1 MQRLKV
7 SKKTKQ
13 DLQRDLIQS
22 RAVISSAK
30 HKHLVLEW
38 STGCGKSLASIK
50 IIEAILK
57 DNPSATG
64 YIVCKESTHKKNWI
78 DDVKKHGYGH
88 ILNNITLLLYASA
101 KKMSKCDFII
111 LDECHGL
118 TPKRMA
124 VIKNFVD
131 KNTAVIYLSAT
142 IEKQKK
148 YLISEIARYTEKYY
162 KISLLKAI
170 ELELLPEPEIVIH
183 RVKLENN
190 STRNNVFLM
199 KKGTA
204 TKAHKAECDYH
215 QRWDVF
221 GKYQNIHLSVR
232 CNEQEY
238 YDLITDQMNY
248 NLEMSRSGPTAMR
261 TPCKNKFLNLGSK
274 RKKFI
279 AKAKSAKAR
288 RLVEEFRSESYRFV
302 CFTGS
307 IEQSVMLGSES
318 SVNSKNSKEYNQEL
332 IDCFNRQDC
341 SELFAVKML
350 RESVNLTDIQKGI
363 VVQLDSTIGSFYQ
376 MLGRCLRHEFPQM
389 HLLILEDTQDEVYF
403 ASAMKDFD
411 LKFIKDE

>member
-1 MQRLKV
+1 M

-22 RAVISSAK
+22 RAVISSTK

-148 YLISEIARYTEKYY
+148 YLISEIATNYTY
-162 KISLLKAI
+162 
-170 ELELLPEPEIVIH
+170 
-183 RVKLENN
+183 
-190 STRNNVFLM
+190 
-199 KKGTA
+199 
-204 TKAHKAECDYH
+204 
-215 QRWDVF
+215 
-221 GKYQNIHLSVR
+221 
-232 CNEQEY
+232 
-238 YDLITDQMNY
+238 
-248 NLEMSRSGPTAMR
+248 
-261 TPCKNKFLNLGSK
+261 
-274 RKKFI
+274 
-279 AKAKSAKAR
+279 
-288 RLVEEFRSESYRFV
+288 
-302 CFTGS
+302 
-307 IEQSVMLGSES
+307 
-318 SVNSKNSKEYNQEL
+318 
-332 IDCFNRQDC
+332 
-341 SELFAVKML
+341 
-350 RESVNLTDIQKGI
+350 
-363 VVQLDSTIGSFYQ
+363 
-376 MLGRCLRHEFPQM
+376 
-389 HLLILEDTQDEVYF
+389 
-403 ASAMKDFD
+403 
-411 LKFIKDE
+411 